1 MKCRESVKCLK
12 LSLNQ
17 DRSCSSQQQLLY
29 TICIFILGQTLFSCH
44 TKSAGCIISVA
55 VLFSVL
61 PFVRVLLSGTLTHS
75 PSECCVGTEEERGWY
90 EEVQNAKVC
99 HLILQPTG
107 VMTIAWANVYSI
119 ITCYSTKQSVSS
131 VLLGKKCCAS
141 FMNGALSQI
150 CDEMVCTNLGFI
162 NMFLHKCYINFRTS

>member
-29 TICIFILGQTLFSCH
+29 TICIFILGQTLFYCH
-44 TKSAGCIISVA
+44 AKSAGCIISVA

-75 PSECCVGTEEERGWY
+75 PSECCVGTEEEQGLL

-107 VMTIAWANVYSI
+107 VMTIAWANMYSI
-119 ITCYSTKQSVSS
+119 VTCYSTKQRMQSS

-141 FMNGALSQI
+141 FMNVELSQI
-150 CDEMVCTNLGFI
+150 CDEMVRTNLGFI
-162 NMFLHKCYINFRTS
+162 NMFLHQC